1 MEFYDITFTIS
12 KIKNDFLSQLWFVQ
26 SNKKGIQYIPPLPTY
41 MINWIKVITP
51 NNIDFHILNLNLIIF
66 YPFVMNSI
74 WTILYS
80 SSRDTGESDAFC
92 SKCWLGIFTQ
102 YNMRGQW
109 IPASKHHVGIC
120 IWVQT
125 QGNDLKYNLLCSF
138 QSDLTSWILIIP
150 FSVERNTK

>member
-1 MEFYDITFTIS
+1 MICTIQQKGYTIYPS
-12 KIKNDFLSQLWFVQ
+12 PPHLWD
-26 SNKKGIQYIPPLPTY
+26 TY

-51 NNIDFHILNLNLIIF
+51 NNIDFHILNHNLITF
-66 YPFVMNSI
+66 YLFVMNSI

-80 SSRDTGESDAFC
+80 SSRDTSESDAFC

-109 IPASKHHVGIC
+109 IPESKHHMGIC

-125 QGNDLKYNLLCSF
+125 QGNDLKYNLLCLSKRLLKRVEYWSF
-138 QSDLTSWILIIP
+138 HFPWKGIRS
-150 FSVERNTK
+150 SVSYKFYQPIQFHF

>member
-1 MEFYDITFTIS
+1 MICTIQQKGYTIYPS
-12 KIKNDFLSQLWFVQ
+12 PPHLWD
-26 SNKKGIQYIPPLPTY
+26 TY

-51 NNIDFHILNLNLIIF
+51 NNIDFHILNHNLITF
-66 YPFVMNSI
+66 YLFVMNSI

-80 SSRDTGESDAFC
+80 SSRDTSESDAFC

-109 IPASKHHVGIC
+109 IPESKHHMGIC

-125 QGNDLKYNLLCSF
+125 QGNDLKYNLLCLSKRLLKRVEYWSF
-138 QSDLTSWILIIP
+138 HFPLKGIRSSLSDKFYRPIQ
-150 FSVERNTK
+150 FHF